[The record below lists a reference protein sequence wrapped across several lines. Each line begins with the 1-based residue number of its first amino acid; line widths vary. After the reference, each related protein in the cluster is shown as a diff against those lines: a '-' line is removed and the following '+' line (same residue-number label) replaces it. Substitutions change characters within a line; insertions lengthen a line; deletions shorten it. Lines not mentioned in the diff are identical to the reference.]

1 MVVCTGGV
9 ELEEF
14 EKWYY
19 STDDLWL
26 ERRRRDPEDV
36 FSDSSLMARE
46 SLRFDPTIRK
56 GLRQFWD
63 LVDMDHSG
71 LIDEEEYVQLN
82 LNLQRAV
89 MDDFDESKGRE
100 IALREWEFDCQ
111 GQDALDERLF
121 TMSFFQLA
129 DAWYV
134 YSYFIQI
141 LSTPEPSV

>member
-89 MDDFDESKGRE
+89 MDDFDES
-100 IALREWEFDCQ
+100 
-111 GQDALDERLF
+111 
-121 TMSFFQLA
+121 
-129 DAWYV
+129 
-134 YSYFIQI
+134 
-141 LSTPEPSV
+141 